1 MSWPRSFAS
10 AFVTLSLATLATRGR
25 AGEAIDEPSTKARIP
40 VVASFGAYAGGLAGT
55 QAGTVLGIDAVVA
68 FESLR
73 VGGSVE
79 TSSFDLH
86 GRYLLGAAGVFG
98 VGVTSSD
105 GAIDGMVGLEG
116 GVHTYRGVGNGSER
130 RPNGE
135 ATLLFGGARASVEVR
150 FGDHRRFGLGLL
162 GFARSDFGQRAAY
175 AAATATEPRRVVGSV
190 GEQSVGAALRF
201 GVTF

>member
-1 MSWPRSFAS
+1 MPWPRAFAS
-10 AFVTLSLATLATRGR
+10 ASLALSLAALATRGH
-25 AGEAIDEPSTKARIP
+25 AEDVVDQPSTKARVP
-40 VVASFGAYAGGLAGT
+40 VAATFGAYGGGLAGT
-55 QAGTVLGIDAVVA
+55 KTGTVLGIDAVVA
-68 FESLR
+68 FDSLR

-79 TSSFDLH
+79 TSSFDLR

-98 VGVTSSD
+98 VGLTSSD

-116 GVHTYRGVGNGSER
+116 GVHTYRGVGNGSDI
-130 RPNGE
+130 RPNGQ

-150 FGDHRRFGLGLL
+150 FGERRRFGLGVI
-162 GFARSDFGQRAAY
+162 GFARSDFGQREAY